1 MKYLSRYQKR
11 MKNKILLVAKREYIK
26 IVKKP
31 SFWILLFIIPILY
44 VILMAIMGVSTKSV
58 EDKIA
63 QEAKEAKQI
72 LIIDETGLIRD
83 DLINDDLITAGFT
96 RADNKKDAIDLVQN
110 GEADALFVYP
120 EDIVQSQEIE
130 LFAKE
135 TSLVSRSR
143 FDNMAHWLL
152 NQSLLQEI
160 DDSEKIALFNADLT
174 LKKILFKDGE
184 EVDQRFEVFIIPII
198 SILVYFLLTFLSA
211 SYMLSSV
218 AEEKENRM
226 IETVLSTI
234 SPRELIWGK
243 IIGLTGVAFTQL
255 IALGALGGIAIL
267 VSQNVFTVAIDWS
280 AIDVN
285 VWQIVSAIFYII
297 TGFLFLSSI
306 MVGLGA
312 AMPRYR
318 EAQQLSGIFILLTV
332 IPIYFAQILIA
343 DPSGTIARIASFTPF
358 TAPLI
363 LLFRG
368 SIDALPLWESFL
380 GMAVAVAYVVIGFY
394 IAFKLFEFGSLE
406 LSKKI
411 SVVSIFRKQKK

>member
-1 MKYLSRYQKR
+1 

-26 IVKKP
+26 IVKKL

-44 VILMAIMGVSTKSV
+44 VVLGAIIGVSSESV
-58 EDKIA
+58 EEKIA

-72 LIIDETGLIRD
+72 LIIDETGLIKD
-83 DLINDDLITAGFT
+83 DIIEDDIITAGFI
-96 RADNKKDAIDLVQN
+96 RADNKKDAIALVQS

-120 EDIVQSQEIE
+120 EDIAQSQEIM

-135 TSLVSRSR
+135 TSLLSRSR

-160 DDSEKIALFNADLT
+160 GNSETIVLFNADLT
-174 LKKILFKDGE
+174 LTKTLFKDGE

-218 AEEKENRM
+218 TEEKENRM

-255 IALGALGGIAIL
+255 IALGALGGIAVL
-267 VSQNVFTVAIDWS
+267 VSQNVFTIDIDWS
-280 AIDVN
+280 AVSVN

-318 EAQQLSGIFILLTV
+318 DAQGLSGIFIMLTV
-332 IPIYFAQILIA
+332 IPIYFAQVLIV
-343 DPSGTIARIASFTPF
+343 DPAGTVARIVSFTPF

-368 SIDALPLWESFL
+368 SLDALPLWESIV
-380 GMAVAVAYVVIGFY
+380 GMIVMAVYVGIGFFV
-394 IAFKLFEFGSLE
+394 AFKLFELGSLE

-411 SVVSIFRKQKK
+411 SVVSVFKKQKK

>member
-1 MKYLSRYQKR
+1 

-44 VILMAIMGVSTKSV
+44 VVLMAIMGVSTKSV
-58 EDKIA
+58 EEKIA
-63 QEAKEAKQI
+63 QEAKEAKQVI
-72 LIIDETGLIRD
+72 IIDETGLIK
-83 DLINDDLITAGFT
+83 DDLITGGFM
-96 RADNKKDAIDLVQN
+96 RADNQEDAIDLVQN

-120 EDIVQSQEIE
+120 EDIAQSQEIR

-135 TSLVSRSR
+135 TSLVSRGR
-143 FDNMAHWLL
+143 FDNTARWLL

-160 DDSEKIALFNADLT
+160 DDNEKVALFNADLT
-174 LKKILFKDGE
+174 LTKTLYKDGK
-184 EVDQRFEVFIIPII
+184 EVDQRFEVFIIPIV

-255 IALGALGGIAIL
+255 IALGALGGIAVL
-267 VSQNVFTVAIDWS
+267 VSQNVFTIDIDWS
-280 AIDVN
+280 AVNVN
-285 VWQIVSAIFYII
+285 VWQIVSAFFYII

-318 EAQQLSGIFILLTV
+318 DAQQLSGIFILLTV
-332 IPIYFAQILIA
+332 IPIYFVQILIA
-343 DPSGTIARIASFTPF
+343 DPAGTVARIASFTPF

-368 SIDALPLWESFL
+368 SLDALPLWESLL
-380 GMAVAVAYVVIGFY
+380 GMAVAASYAVIGFY
-394 IAFKLFEFGSLE
+394 IAFKLFELGSLE
-406 LSKKI
+406 FSKKI
-411 SVVSIFRKQKK
+411 SVASVFQKQKK

>member
-1 MKYLSRYQKR
+1 ME
-11 MKNKILLVAKREYIK
+11 NKILLVAKREYIK

-44 VILMAIMGVSTKSV
+44 VALMAIMGVSTKSV
-58 EDKIA
+58 EEKIV

-72 LIIDETGLIRD
+72 LIIDETGLIRG
-83 DLINDDLITAGFT
+83 DLINDDIITAGFT
-96 RADNKKDAIDLVQN
+96 RADNKKDAIALVRS

-120 EDIVQSQEIE
+120 EDIAQSQEIK

-135 TSLVSRSR
+135 TSLLSRSR

-160 DDSEKIALFNADLT
+160 GDDEKVALFNADLT
-174 LKKILFKDGE
+174 LTKTLYKDGD
-184 EVDQRFEVFIIPII
+184 EVDQRFEVFIIPIV

-218 AEEKENRM
+218 TEEKENRM

-255 IALGALGGIAIL
+255 IALGALGGIAVL
-267 VSQNVFTVAIDWS
+267 VSQNVFTIAIDWS
-280 AIDVN
+280 AVNTN
-285 VWQIVSAIFYII
+285 VWQILSAFFYII

-318 EAQQLSGIFILLTV
+318 DAQQLSGIFILLAV
-332 IPIYFAQILIA
+332 VPIYFAQILIA
-343 DPSGTIARIASFTPF
+343 DPGGTIARIASFTPF

-368 SIDALPLWESFL
+368 SLDALPLWESIV
-380 GMAVAVAYVVIGFY
+380 GMIVMAAYVGIGFFV
-394 IAFKLFEFGSLE
+394 AFKLFELGSLE

-411 SVVSIFRKQKK
+411 SVASIFQKQKK

>member
-1 MKYLSRYQKR
+1 M
-11 MKNKILLVAKREYIK
+11 
-26 IVKKP
+26 
-31 SFWILLFIIPILY
+31 LFIIPILY
-44 VILMAIMGVSTKSV
+44 VALMAIMGVSTKSV
-58 EDKIA
+58 EEKIA
-63 QEAKEAKQI
+63 QEAQEAKQI
-72 LIIDETGLIRD
+72 LIIDETGLIKD
-83 DLINDDLITAGFT
+83 DLIRDDVITGGFT
-96 RADNKKDAIDLVQN
+96 RADNEKDAIDLVQN

-120 EDIVQSQEIE
+120 EDIRQSQEIK

-160 DDSEKIALFNADLT
+160 DDNEKIALFNADLT
-174 LKKILFKDGE
+174 LTKTLYKDGE
-184 EVDQRFEVFIIPII
+184 EVDQRFEVFIIPIV

-218 AEEKENRM
+218 TEEKENRM

-255 IALGALGGIAIL
+255 IALGALGGIAVL
-267 VSQNVFTVAIDWS
+267 VSQNVFTIVIDWS
-280 AIDVN
+280 AVNVN
-285 VWQIVSAIFYII
+285 VWQIFSAIFYII

-318 EAQQLSGIFILLTV
+318 DAQQLSGVFILLTV
-332 IPIYFAQILIA
+332 IPIYFAQILLA
-343 DPSGTIARIASFTPF
+343 DPAGTVARIASFTPF

-368 SIDALPLWESFL
+368 SLDALPLGESIV
-380 GMAVAVAYVVIGFY
+380 GMIVAAAYVGLGFFV
-394 IAFKLFEFGSLE
+394 AFKLFELGSLE

-411 SVVSIFRKQKK
+411 SISSIFKNQEAKK

>member
-1 MKYLSRYQKR
+1 MKSKTF
-11 MKNKILLVAKREYIK
+11 LVAKREYIK

-44 VILMAIMGVSTKSV
+44 VVLMAIMGVSTKSV

-63 QEAKEAKQI
+63 REAKEAKQV
-72 LIIDETGLIRD
+72 LIIDETGLI
-83 DLINDDLITAGFT
+83 NDDLIVGGLA
-96 RADNKKDAIDLVQN
+96 RADNQEDAVDLVQN
-110 GEADALFVYP
+110 GEADAVFVYP
-120 EDIVQSQEIE
+120 KDIAQSQEIK
-130 LFAKE
+130 LYMKE
-135 TSLVSRSR
+135 TSLVSRGR
-143 FDNMAHWLL
+143 FDNTARWLL

-160 DDSEKIALFNADLT
+160 DDNEKIALFNADLT
-174 LKKILFKDGE
+174 LVKTLYKDGE
-184 EVDQRFEVFIIPII
+184 EVDQRFEVFIIPIV

-267 VSQNVFTVAIDWS
+267 VSQNVFTIDIDWS
-280 AIDVN
+280 AVN
-285 VWQIVSAIFYII
+285 VSVWQIFSAIFYII

-318 EAQQLSGIFILLTV
+318 DAQQLSGVFILLTV

-343 DPSGTIARIASFTPF
+343 DPTGTVARVISFTPF

-368 SIDALPLWESFL
+368 SLDALPLWESII
-380 GMAVAVAYVVIGFY
+380 GMIVAAAYVGIGFFV
-394 IAFKLFEFGSLE
+394 AFKLFELGSLE

-411 SVVSIFRKQKK
+411 SPASLFSKRNK